1 MSRLVSLAILIFA
14 MLFTDNASAVNPD
27 FAFPQNVERQANAD
41 LLTALDRQDVSA
53 TVDALIRLTIASNSI
68 DPANVV
74 TSLAR
79 IDSLRTSTSSLP
91 ERSLL
96 SAMMADI
103 YRAMYQARRWDY
115 DRRNMPLSPLP
126 ADPSEWS
133 GEQYRQI
140 ITSLLEESVMQ
151 PDTLAAIPLSDYRAI
166 VAKYDEAQKAFYP
179 TLYDFV
185 AWNAIDIFTD
195 LTPNSR
201 VLSPDWIFRF
211 IELMPLKANRLDPMV
226 SRIFSLYANLR
237 RIHSDDPAPLLLE
250 ETRRVLFTD
259 RFVFVAGEKQGYI
272 AENNRIYQALSDIY
286 GQFNPQT
293 PYALL
298 TLTEMNSYTGSEAQ
312 QSDLYRLALDW
323 KKKWGPSTPA
333 SMSAN
338 AIISRISA
346 PSARV
351 SAPASVSPSRPFKA
365 AVEWQN
371 AKKVILTL
379 RYNGP
384 QGAVVERKEV
394 TSTREIPFNATDT
407 LEFTAPRYGRYFL
420 GVEIPGQTSNSHRH
434 DEYNI
439 TATDLA
445 TSLTS
450 VGEKTMIITTD
461 ILTGR
466 PVEGAQM
473 KFTDYRGNPIV
484 VSDAT
489 VRSDAHGISTVTIPE
504 GKRVNRVQAFKGS
517 DRFAQGVYMG
527 WRGNTDNDRRFM
539 ASVVTDRSLYH
550 PGDSMECVALTSWR
564 NLRSHGVADSLKVR
578 MTLYNADSEPVD
590 TVDSVTDMFGR
601 ATAMFRLPKE
611 GKTGAFMV
619 QVTDVSTSNY
629 LGSGRVTVS
638 DYKLPSFRVEIEEI
652 DRSSATARITGKAMG
667 YNGMPVADARVV
679 AMLRARANSGW
690 RTALSSVYFT
700 DTLTTDHEGTF
711 VMEVDSTI
719 ISLSP
724 LPSGVIVADFDVTSM
739 SGETHSASTA
749 FATGKPYA
757 ISLNVTS
764 QPIDVAAPVAF
775 DASAQTPTGKPAP
788 IDVEL
793 RYRLMLN
800 ERTVKE
806 GDYISGKTID
816 WSDVDPG
823 SYTLTLFPADES
835 LAAPSS
841 SHVLLYSSK
850 KNNLPVDDVPFWT
863 PVNQVVTD
871 ADGKA
876 VINVLADVT
885 SPTLYVISATVD
897 SLLPTQVKT
906 LAPGWNKIEVN
917 IPAGDNTLAVR
928 LYATY
933 DLSSIT
939 TPVTVTRPSEPLQIT
954 SKSFRNRLV
963 PGTEET
969 WNFSVSL
976 GDVCQIEAA
985 MVAGM
990 WNAALDALEPH
1001 SINPHFPS
1009 LPMPM
1014 LNVNGYNGHCYESAW
1029 TRGGRTAPLFGVNA
1043 PEFNL
1048 YGERWLGGRRYRK
1061 FTNTLMV
1068 RGAATSSSDDVVVEE
1083 EVVMDEVMTAT
1094 EMAAPMM
1101 VGAVKRESAKMAYS
1115 VDADSAVAEEV
1126 AEAEGDN
1133 GMADAGG
1140 AGEANSPAEEPAVR
1154 YRDAEI
1160 PLAFFRPALTTE
1172 PSGIVNLEFTVPEAN
1187 ATWQFEA
1194 FSYDKALKTGRISHI
1209 ITALKPVVVKSR
1221 SPRFLRRGDKALIIG
1236 EVSNAT
1242 DSAIKAE
1249 ALVEVLTNEGSMIA
1263 ERKVALELEGKS
1275 TASVSIDLDVPPAN
1289 VDTLIYRIAAVTDRG
1304 SSDGEKVAI
1313 PVLDVWQPVVD
1324 STPFYLAPD
1333 SSSLVVTPEIPAGS
1347 EVNVLLTDNAALEV
1361 AKALP
1366 AIEAKGNTTS
1376 VEIAEALYS
1385 AATTAWLASK
1395 YPWIT
1400 EDLKGAEDAKLR
1412 IPGLIEQL
1420 SKFESK
1426 KGGWQWI
1433 GGADAD
1439 DRPSMWVTENVLSML
1454 ADLADLGALPESNQ
1468 LKYSAR
1474 RAISWLDKEEKKSY
1488 DKSPDSDFTRYS
1500 WLRLR
1505 LEPISEISSSARTI
1519 INATGK
1525 RLAREWKNLDIAGKG
1540 IAAVVLEKTGH
1551 VRDARLVAESLRQLA
1566 TVNPVQGM
1574 CWRQLDTTYAWSM
1587 GKIGIT
1593 SNLLQAF
1600 NTIDPGRPEVD
1611 AIRQWLVMRKL
1622 ALDWGATIGTVR
1634 AVSSILST
1642 GTDWTRPS
1650 DPASW
1655 HWTDNGTKLV
1665 VEKTGVHPAW
1675 GAVMARY
1682 TGAMTEVPAHSCQE
1696 LSIEKR
1702 LFRRVA
1708 DANGGVTWEETKEL
1722 KVGDRVR
1729 VDLLIKADTDMDYVT
1744 VDDSRAACLEP
1755 VKQLPGWEWADGLR
1769 FYRENRDSSTRLFI
1783 THLVRGT
1790 YRISVEMDAATA
1802 GTFTSGIAT
1811 ATCQQAP
1818 QLTAHTAGATIRT
1831 LSE

>member
-1 MSRLVSLAILIFA
+1 MSRLVSLAILFFA
-14 MLFTDNASAVNPD
+14 MFATDNASAVNPD

-41 LLTALDRQDVSA
+41 LLTALDRHDVSA
-53 TVDALIRLTIASNSI
+53 TVDALIRLTVASNSI

-115 DRRNMPLSPLP
+115 DRRNQPLSPLP
-126 ADPSEWS
+126 SDPSEWS
-133 GEQYRQI
+133 GEQYRQV
-140 ITSLLEESVMQ
+140 ITTLLEESVA
-151 PDTLAAIPLSDYRAI
+151 PADSLAAIPLSDFSAI

-211 IELMPLKANRLDPMV
+211 GELMPLKANRLDPMV
-226 SRIFSLYANLR
+226 GRIFSLYATLGR
-237 RIHSDDPAPLLLE
+237 LHSDDPAPLLLE

-259 RFVFVAGEKQGYI
+259 QFVFVAGEKQGYI
-272 AENNRIYQALSDIY
+272 AENDRIYQALSDIY
-286 GQFNPQT
+286 GQFNPLT

-298 TLTEMNSYTGSEAQ
+298 TLTEMNNYTGSEEQ
-312 QSDLYRLALDW
+312 LSDLYRLALDW

-346 PSARV
+346 PSAHV
-351 SAPASVSPSRPFKA
+351 SAPASVAPSRPFKV
-365 AVEWQN
+365 AVEWKN
-371 AKKVILTL
+371 AQKVTVTL

-384 QGAVVERKEV
+384 HGAVVERKDV
-394 TSTREIPFNATDT
+394 TSAREIPFNATDT

-420 GVEIPGQTSNSHRH
+420 GVEIPGQTSNTRQN

-450 VGEKTMIITTD
+450 VGESTMIITTD

-484 VSDAT
+484 VSNAP
-489 VRSDAHGISTVTIPE
+489 VRSDASGISTVTIPAD
-504 GKRVNRVQAFKGS
+504 KRVNKVQAFKGT

-527 WRGNTDNDRRFM
+527 WRGNVDKDRRFT

-550 PGDSMECVALTSWR
+550 PGDSLECVALTSWR
-564 NLRSHGVADSLKVR
+564 SLRSHGVADSLKVR
-578 MTLYNADSEPVD
+578 VTLYNADSEPID
-590 TVDSVTDMFGR
+590 TVESVTDMFGR
-601 ATAMFRLPKE
+601 ATASFRLPTE

-638 DYKLPSFRVEIEEI
+638 DYRLPSFRVEIAEI
-652 DRSSATARITGKAMG
+652 DRSSESAKIIGKAMG
-667 YNGMPVADARVV
+667 YNGMPVADAKVV

-700 DTLTTDHEGTF
+700 DTLATDHDGSF
-711 VMEVDSTI
+711 VLEVDSTI

-739 SGETHSASTA
+739 SGETRSASTA

-757 ISLNVTS
+757 TSLNVPS
-764 QPIDVAAPVAF
+764 QPIDVAAAVAF
-775 DASAQTPTGKPAP
+775 EASAQTPTGKPAP
-788 IDVEL
+788 IDVNL
-793 RYRLMLN
+793 RYRLTLN
-800 ERTVKE
+800 EKTVKE
-806 GDYISGKTID
+806 GDYKSGKTMD
-816 WSDVDPG
+816 WSDVAPG
-823 SYTLTLFPADES
+823 SYNLTVFPADES
-835 LAAPSS
+835 LAAPASS
-841 SHVLLYSSK
+841 RLLLYSSRD
-850 KNNLPVDDVPFWT
+850 NRLPVADVPFWT
-863 PVNQVVTD
+863 PVNRVVTD
-871 ADGKA
+871 AEGKA
-876 VINVLADVT
+876 VINVLADVK

-906 LAPGWNKIEVN
+906 LAPGWNKIEVT

-939 TPVTVTRPSEPLQIT
+939 TPVTVTRPSEQLKIT
-954 SKSFRNRLV
+954 TTSFRDRLV
-963 PGTEET
+963 PGIEEK

-976 GDVCQIEAA
+976 GDVRQIEAA

-1001 SINPHFPS
+1001 SINPYFPS

-1014 LNVNGYNGHCYESAW
+1014 LNVNSYNGNCYESAYL
-1029 TRGGRTAPLFGVNA
+1029 RGGRVAPLFGVNA

-1061 FTNTLMV
+1061 FANTLRV
-1068 RGAATSSSDDVVVEE
+1068 RGAATSSDDAVE
-1083 EVVMDEVMTAT
+1083 EVVMDEVMAVT
-1094 EMAAPMM
+1094 EMAAAPMM
-1101 VGAVKRESAKMAYS
+1101 AGAVKSESAKMAYAAN
-1115 VDADSAVAEEV
+1115 ADSAVAEE
-1126 AEAEGDN
+1126 AEAEGEN

-1140 AGEANSPAEEPAVR
+1140 AGEPQPVAEEPAVR

-1160 PLAFFRPALTTE
+1160 PLAFFRPTLVTD
-1172 PSGIVNLEFTVPEAN
+1172 PSGIVNLEFIVPEAN

-1209 ITALKPVVVKSR
+1209 FTALKPVMVKSR

-1242 DSAIKAE
+1242 DSTISADAM
-1249 ALVEVLTNEGSMIA
+1249 VEVMTPDGSMIA
-1263 ERKVALELEGKS
+1263 ERKVALELAGKS
-1275 TASVSIDLDVPPAN
+1275 TASVSIDVDVPVAN
-1289 VDTLIYRIAAVTDRG
+1289 VDTLIYRIAAVAESG
-1304 SSDGEKVAI
+1304 SSDGERVAI

-1333 SSSLVVTPEIPAGS
+1333 STSLVVTPDIPAGS
-1347 EVNVLLTDNAALEV
+1347 EVEVLLTDNAALEV

-1366 AIEAKGNTTS
+1366 AIEANGNTTS

-1395 YPWIT
+1395 YPWIAD
-1400 EDLKGAEDAKLR
+1400 DLKGAEDAKLR

-1420 SKFESK
+1420 AKFESK

-1433 GGADAD
+1433 GGADND
-1439 DRPSMWVTENVLSML
+1439 DRPSMWVTENILSML
-1454 ADLADLGALPESNQ
+1454 ADLADLGALPESNM
-1468 LKYSAR
+1468 LKYSSR
-1474 RAISWLDKEEKKSY
+1474 RAISWIDKEEKKSY
-1488 DKSPDSDFTRYS
+1488 DKWPDSDYTRYA

-1505 LEPISEISSSARTI
+1505 LEPISPISSSARTI
-1519 INATGK
+1519 INATGN

-1574 CWRQLDTTYAWSM
+1574 CWRQLDNTYAWSM

-1593 SNLLQAF
+1593 STLLQAF

-1665 VEKTGVHPAW
+1665 VEKPGVHPAW

-1682 TGAMTEVPAHSCQE
+1682 TGAMKEIPAHSCPE

-1722 KVGDRVR
+1722 RVGDRVR